1 VVPACL
7 GLFAAGAAV
16 LTGSAIALVLVEGQ
30 DAATVATGGMAAGL
44 ATMVGAGVGLCVN
57 TLTAWRHTRTVRAID
72 VQLQQLDQVAALRQL
87 FRSADRRESQS
98 SSQSNEYPSRSD
110 QDCPTS
116 SD

>member
-72 VQLQQLDQVAALRQL
+72 VQLQRLDQDAPSRQL
-87 FRSADRRESQS
+87 FPSAD
-98 SSQSNEYPSRSD
+98 P
-110 QDCPTS
+110 P
-116 SD
+116 